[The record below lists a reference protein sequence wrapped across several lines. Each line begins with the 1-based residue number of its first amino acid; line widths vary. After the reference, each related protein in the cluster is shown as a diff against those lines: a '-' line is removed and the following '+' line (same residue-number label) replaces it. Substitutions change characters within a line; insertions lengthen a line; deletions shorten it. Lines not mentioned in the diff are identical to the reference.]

1 MIRSSMFERLYTA
14 LQIQDL
20 RVHAI
25 LDILILGLV
34 IYELLLLVRGTRSVN
49 MIIALVVL
57 VLLYLITGPELADL
71 KAVNTA
77 LGTMLTYIPLVVII
91 LFQNQI
97 RRFLSMLG
105 QNPLSAFLPKRQDAR
120 MIEEVSLA
128 AASLAS
134 KRLGALIVIE
144 RDMGLRTFYETG
156 ISLDAEVS
164 YDLLMNIFTFRSPL
178 HDGAVIIAEGR
189 IKAASCYLP
198 LTMNPS
204 LSRTYGTR
212 HRAAFGITEESD
224 AVVVVVSEERR
235 VISLVDGGEVLEN
248 LDAKRLEEALKVAL
262 GASGE
267 TAGREPRPRVVAMG
281 PGDA

>member
-1 MIRSSMFERLYTA
+1 MIERLFSA

-20 RVHAI
+20 GIQSI
-25 LDILILGLV
+25 LDIFILTLV
-34 IYELLLLVRGTRSVN
+34 IYELLLLIRGTRSVN

-57 VLLYLITGPELADL
+57 VLLYLITSPEVADL
-71 KAVNTA
+71 TAVHTV
-77 LGTMLTYIPLVVII
+77 LGTLLAYIPIAVII

-97 RRFLSMLG
+97 RRFLSKLG
-105 QNPLSAFLPKRQDAR
+105 RNPLSVFLPRRREDRLIQE
-120 MIEEVSLA
+120 ISLA

-144 RDMGLRTFYETG
+144 RDMGLRTFYEAG
-156 ISLDAEVS
+156 IALDARVS
-164 YDLLMNIFTFRSPL
+164 YDLLLNIFTFRSPL

-212 HRAAFGITEESD
+212 HRAAFGIAEESD
-224 AVVVVVSEERR
+224 AIAVVVSEERG
-235 VISLVDGGEVLEN
+235 VISLVAGDELREHLNAKSLE
-248 LDAKRLEEALKVAL
+248 DALRAAL
-262 GASGE
+262 GAGQDE
-267 TAGREPRPRVVAMG
+267 APEVERARVVTVESS
-281 PGDA
+281 DA

>member
-1 MIRSSMFERLYTA
+1 MLERLYTA
-14 LQIQDL
+14 LQLQHVT
-20 RVHAI
+20 VHA
-25 LDILILGLV
+25 LVDILILAFI
-34 IYELLLLVRGTRSVN
+34 IYHLLLLVRGTRSVN

-57 VLLYLITGPELADL
+57 LVLYALTSPELIGL
-71 KAVNTA
+71 NAVNTV
-77 LGTMLTYIPLVVII
+77 LGTLLAYVPIAVIV

-97 RRFLSMLG
+97 RRFLSKLG
-105 QNPLSAFLPKRQDAR
+105 RNPVNAWLPRRREDR

-156 ISLDAEVS
+156 IFLDARVS
-164 YDLLMNIFTFRSPL
+164 YDLLLNIFTFRSPL
-178 HDGAVIIAEGR
+178 HDGAAIIAEGR

-224 AVVVVVSEERR
+224 ALAVVVSEERG
-235 VISLVDGGEVLEN
+235 VISLVEGGEVAEG
-248 LDAKRLEEALKVAL
+248 LDAKALQDALRAALAGGPTETGKRVGGQRAVA
-262 GASGE
+262 A
-267 TAGREPRPRVVAMG
+267 EPS
-281 PGDA
+281 DA

>member
-1 MIRSSMFERLYTA
+1 MFERVQTA
-14 LQIQDL
+14 LQL
-20 RVHAI
+20 HHLSVHAVV
-25 LDILILGLV
+25 DILILAFV
-34 IYELLLLVRGTRSVN
+34 IYQLLLLIRGTRSVN
-49 MIIALVVL
+49 MIIALVALL
-57 VLLYLITGPELADL
+57 VFYALTAPGLIGLN
-71 KAVNTA
+71 AVH
-77 LGTMLTYIPLVVII
+77 TMLGMLLAYVPIAVIV

-97 RRFLSMLG
+97 RRFLSKLG
-105 QNPLSAFLPKRQDAR
+105 RNPLSAWLPRRQDDR
-120 MIEEVSLA
+120 TIEEVALA

-156 ISLDAEVS
+156 IFLDAEVS

-178 HDGAVIIAEGR
+178 HDGAAIIAEGR

-224 AVVVVVSEERR
+224 AVAVVVSEERG
-235 VISLVDGGEVLEN
+235 VVSLVDAGEAKEG
-248 LDAKRLEEALKVAL
+248 LDAKGLQEALRIALSGGPPDRNHGIDRKHAVA
-262 GASGE
+262 A
-267 TAGREPRPRVVAMG
+267 EPS
-281 PGDA
+281 DA